1 MAPHPQPPE
10 IISFILL
17 KKFCTRKFAV
27 YSMTKLCA
35 IPRRYSMMSM
45 LLQSFT
51 VVRRRWSAS
60 IYSRLFTGPGK
71 TRTYCSYATSL
82 PFRMRRRPSI
92 NLQIEE
98 WTMSS
103 SVFRRFPLHPRREWN
118 CDGNSIGSRA
128 RCFVSTLILATSIPA
143 SSLPWVWCPSRFTMT
158 SFTSVWSRH
167 WQPRITHLQNL
178 LALLAEKRE
187 KWTWIQ
193 HLWVS
198 SCLGKFLCSPCI
210 IKKLSN
216 VKTLLLQRQW
226 QVVSADVIGELKRL
240 YHQSYLKCGS

>member
-118 CDGNSIGSRA
+118 CDGNSIVSRA
-128 RCFVSTLILATSIPA
+128 RRFVFALILPTSA
-143 SSLPWVWCPSRFTMT
+143 LAASLPWVWCPSRFMMT
-158 SFTSVWSRH
+158 SFTSIWSRH
-167 WQPRITHLQNL
+167 RQLRVTHLQN
-178 LALLAEKRE
+178 
-187 KWTWIQ
+187 
-193 HLWVS
+193 
-198 SCLGKFLCSPCI
+198 
-210 IKKLSN
+210 
-216 VKTLLLQRQW
+216 
-226 QVVSADVIGELKRL
+226 VVL
-240 YHQSYLKCGS
+240 